1 MSKKEETTSKIEIDS
16 DLIES
21 ANAYLEKLPKTPSEV
36 IEHWTYL
43 GMAAAKQ
50 LTEYEQLMLMSGS
63 GKLLIGQSKSSE

>member
-1 MSKKEETTSKIEIDS
+1 MPKKEETTRKIEIDT

-21 ANAYLEKLPKTPSEV
+21 AEAYLAKLPKTPSEV

-43 GMAAAKQ
+43 GMAVAKQ

-63 GKLLIGQSKSSE
+63 GKLSIKETET